1 MQCYANNFQI
11 VYAFAI
17 ATRCF
22 GSAATG
28 AFIPS
33 KSLEQVPQLK
43 VRRRRRREWGAVGVE
58 GWGMERGYPP
68 PQPTKRSGGASWAPP
83 GGVRGGAVAKNKF
96 DAF

>member
-43 VRRRRRREWGAVGVE
+43 VRRRRRRE
-58 GWGMERGYPP
+58 
-68 PQPTKRSGGASWAPP
+68 
-83 GGVRGGAVAKNKF
+83 
-96 DAF
+96 